1 MSGTDHLVRMAEQI
15 AANLATAP
23 DPAGETAQHIAKFWT
38 PVMIADLAGAKAR
51 LGPVAAAALDQL
63 RAHG

>member
-1 MSGTDHLVRMAEQI
+1 MNGTDQLVRMADQI
-15 AANLATAP
+15 ATNLATAS

-38 PVMIADLAGAKAR
+38 PAMIADLAGARVR

>member
-15 AANLATAP
+15 AANLATAT
-23 DPAGETAQHIAKFWT
+23 DPASETAQHIARFWSAA
-38 PVMIADLAGAKAR
+38 MIADLVAAQPR

-63 RAHG
+63 RRHG